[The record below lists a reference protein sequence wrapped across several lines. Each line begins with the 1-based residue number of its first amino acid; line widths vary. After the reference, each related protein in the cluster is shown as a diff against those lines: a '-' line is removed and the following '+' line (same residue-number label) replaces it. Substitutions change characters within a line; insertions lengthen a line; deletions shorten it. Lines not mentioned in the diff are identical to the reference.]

1 MRFMEG
7 KGVSKGVVKGPICFY
22 QRAAAAGYETEI
34 INGIPSFCA
43 VSAKLN
49 QGLVENSQM
58 LHIIPSTYGIEEGIH
73 LSGTKVLMK
82 PGRKLGQIRE
92 ELSGLSS
99 CQVSM
104 VENCGMEEE
113 HIYRK
118 AEDIPEQAG
127 YYSLLIVKEQ
137 YI

>member
-1 MRFMEG
+1 
-7 KGVSKGVVKGPICFY
+7 
-22 QRAAAAGYETEI
+22 
-34 INGIPSFCA
+34 
-43 VSAKLN
+43 
-49 QGLVENSQM
+49 
-58 LHIIPSTYGIEEGIH
+58 
-73 LSGTKVLMK
+73 MK

-137 YI
+137 DILFIL